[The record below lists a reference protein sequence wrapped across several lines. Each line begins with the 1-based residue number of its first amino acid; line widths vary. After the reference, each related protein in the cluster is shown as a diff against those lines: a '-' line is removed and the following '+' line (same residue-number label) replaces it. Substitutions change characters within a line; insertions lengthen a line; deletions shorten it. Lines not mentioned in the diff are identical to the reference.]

1 MDAIDDTP
9 QWRYPGGYQWLT
21 HDSAFPAK
29 PLGQRDRVLSTGLPA
44 GAYDLVSYKP
54 PADLF
59 LTFANAACTEDG
71 VRQFADRFGLLGLGG
86 ESEGAVMVVLKS
98 HPEVSARL
106 VLEWADGNRRGP
118 SGTGELLSAWQRQ
131 LQELRQAVDLWSA
144 VREAES
150 GDGAKLARCVKWR
163 RKNLVCYDSNP
174 DLPIPPPDAR
184 LFGLRP
190 APRSAR
196 GTAAIGD
203 DDTHR
208 SSAVIASA
216 RLNSE
221 WLKLFRIGDCLMPA
235 KYYLQKTVNENLRN
249 RVSPQLLWNVRRN
262 RPHGLALFFV
272 PQSLIGLMWL
282 QLAQAVNGNKQYRQC
297 LACKTW
303 MLISRETTGKR
314 SSRSSCSNACRM
326 KVYYGRIVQARN
338 LRRQGLSIA
347 QIADRLTAD
356 EQAVR
361 RWIKTSARTR
371 RAGTHGKARNS

>member
-9 QWRYPGGYQWLT
+9 QRRYPGGYQWLT
-21 HDSAFPAK
+21 HDSVIPTK
-29 PLGQRDRVLSTGLPA
+29 PLDQRDLALSTGLPA
-44 GAYDLVSYKP
+44 GTYDLVDYKP

-71 VRQFADRFGLLGLGG
+71 VRQFANLYGLLGLV
-86 ESEGAVMVVLKS
+86 ESEGAVRVVLKS
-98 HPEVSARL
+98 DAKASIG
-106 VLEWADGNRRGP
+106 LELESADGHRRGAM
-118 SGTGELLSAWQRQ
+118 GTGELLSAWQRQ
-131 LQELRQAVDLWSA
+131 LQELRQAVNLWSA

-150 GDGAKLARCVKWR
+150 GDETNLARRVQWP
-163 RKNLVCYDSNP
+163 RKNLVYYDSHP
-174 DLPIPPPDAR
+174 DLPIPPVYAQ

-196 GTAAIGD
+196 VAAAIRD
-203 DDTHR
+203 DDTRR
-208 SSAVIASA
+208 SFAVIASA
-216 RLNSE
+216 ELNSE
-221 WLKLFRIGDCLMPA
+221 WLKLFRVGDCLMPA

-262 RPHGLALFFV
+262 RPRGLALFFV

-303 MLISRETTGKR
+303 MLISREAAGKR

-326 KVYYGRIVQARN
+326 KVYYGRIVQARD
-338 LRRQGLSIA
+338 LRRQGLSVR
-347 QIADRLTAD
+347 QIAGRLTAD

-361 RWIKTSARTR
+361 RWIKASAQTR
-371 RAGTHGKARNS
+371 GRHSNG